1 MIFSYQNLKIKQHN
15 LKNCI
20 TMEPDSLSDYYMG
33 IIVGW
38 ILTVQQTPGKSF
50 FGFLSVIP

>member
-38 ILTVQQTPGKSF
+38 ILTA
-50 FGFLSVIP
+50 